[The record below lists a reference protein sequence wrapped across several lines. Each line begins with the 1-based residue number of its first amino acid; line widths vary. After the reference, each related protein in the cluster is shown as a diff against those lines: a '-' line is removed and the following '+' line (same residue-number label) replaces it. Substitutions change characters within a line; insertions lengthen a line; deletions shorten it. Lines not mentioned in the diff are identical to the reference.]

1 MDGTI
6 LPNVHTAMPDYQRA
20 QANKK
25 TADAVFTASAVLQ

>member
-6 LPNVHTAMPDYQRA
+6 LPNVHTAMPDYQWA
-20 QANKK
+20 GKQK